1 MQYDGSKLIGI
12 SKVDDEK
19 ELSQP
24 PFSLMHFGVQTFSGK
39 FRPEDPVTI
48 IKVSYKDE
56 DTSFQNNEEKCI
68 LESFPEY
75 LRSNDPDII
84 VYTGNTVLQHLFTRA
99 QKLGLNL
106 QLGREDEIDYDQKT
120 LVVEK
125 PNFWK
130 LSEINEFTVLITLR

>member
-1 MQYDGSKLIGI
+1 VQYDGSKLIGI

-48 IKVSYKDE
+48 IKVRYKDE

-68 LESFPEY
+68 
-75 LRSNDPDII
+75 
-84 VYTGNTVLQHLFTRA
+84 
-99 QKLGLNL
+99 
-106 QLGREDEIDYDQKT
+106 
-120 LVVEK
+120 
-125 PNFWK
+125 
-130 LSEINEFTVLITLR
+130 

>member
-1 MQYDGSKLIGI
+1 MSKLGSHFARLFLFLTHKYYLFRLIDGFQLPPEIIAVATTSKVEVQYDGSKLIGI

-48 IKVSYKDE
+48 IKVRYKDE

-68 LESFPEY
+68 
-75 LRSNDPDII
+75 
-84 VYTGNTVLQHLFTRA
+84 
-99 QKLGLNL
+99 
-106 QLGREDEIDYDQKT
+106 
-120 LVVEK
+120 
-125 PNFWK
+125 
-130 LSEINEFTVLITLR
+130 